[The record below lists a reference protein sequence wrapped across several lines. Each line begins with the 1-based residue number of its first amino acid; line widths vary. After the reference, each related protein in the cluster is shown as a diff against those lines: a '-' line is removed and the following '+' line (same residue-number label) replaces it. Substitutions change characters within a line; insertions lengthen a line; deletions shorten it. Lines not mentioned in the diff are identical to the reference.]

1 MYSYCLRADAL
12 KSASKGQMANETA
25 KTQTKLGCG
34 NVNSGRWSFPI
45 VVIELKPLHIFSS
58 IQSHY
63 EIAIARN
70 IATPVGKSYKGLSAR
85 RQAGVSIG
93 KISSYR
99 YHTYTSIL
107 LFNTSDVVR
116 CTAKYP
122 CFRRRPRPDSS
133 RQTHASRISSDR

>member
-1 MYSYCLRADAL
+1 MYSYCLRADAV

-25 KTQTKLGCG
+25 NTQTKLGCG

-45 VVIELKPLHIFSS
+45 VVIELRPLHIFSS

-70 IATPVGKSYKGLSAR
+70 IATPIGESYKVLSAR
-85 RQAGVSIG
+85 RQAGASIG
-93 KISSYR
+93 KISSYC
-99 YHTYTSIL
+99 YHTSIL
-107 LFNTSDVVR
+107 LYNTSDVLR

-133 RQTHASRISSDR
+133 RQTHASRVSSDR